1 MAVDVIIGIPT
12 VPSCFSYSIREASQL
27 SQDVAPNCRFQLR
40 QPTGGRG
47 PAYAAALALN
57 TTEPQR
63 GHWHRAPTL
72 DIQLTGITQRALG
85 VSDTRDTDFEAGLEA
100 AEEEEEERVWMHTNK
115 PGLLSRKGAADVG
128 VLHVYRV

>member
-1 MAVDVIIGIPT
+1 MSLLGIT
-12 VPSCFSYSIREASQL
+12 SCFSYSIREASQL

-57 TTEPQR
+57 TAEPQR

-72 DIQLTGITQRALG
+72 DIQQTGITQRALG

-100 AEEEEEERVWMHTNK
+100 AEEEEEEERVWMHTNK

>member
-1 MAVDVIIGIPT
+1 M
-12 VPSCFSYSIREASQL
+12 
-27 SQDVAPNCRFQLR
+27 APNCGFQLR

-57 TTEPQR
+57 TAEPQR

-72 DIQLTGITQRALG
+72 GIQQTGITQRALG
-85 VSDTRDTDFEAGLEA
+85 VLDTSNIDFGTGLEA
-100 AEEEEEERVWMHTNK
+100 AEEEEEEEERVWMHTNSLNK